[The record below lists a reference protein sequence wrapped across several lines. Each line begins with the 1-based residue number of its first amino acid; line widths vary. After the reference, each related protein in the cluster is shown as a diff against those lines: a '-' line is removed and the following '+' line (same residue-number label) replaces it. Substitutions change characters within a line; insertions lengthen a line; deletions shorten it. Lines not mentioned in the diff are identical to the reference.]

1 MDFHLILEDVQVA
14 ELAPVGE
21 LPGQASPVPL
31 VVLAGECG
39 HPAVQTV
46 VFPPVLR
53 VPLTRLVAP
62 QVSQPGGSA
71 GKLKGGVS
79 REKLRKQ
86 SRTLV
91 EQ

>member
-1 MDFHLILEDVQVA
+1 MDFHFVLEDVQVT
-14 ELAPVGE
+14 ELAPLGE
-21 LPGQASPVPL
+21 PGQTSPVPL
-31 VVLAGECG
+31 KVLAGECG
-39 HPAVQTV
+39 HPAVKTV